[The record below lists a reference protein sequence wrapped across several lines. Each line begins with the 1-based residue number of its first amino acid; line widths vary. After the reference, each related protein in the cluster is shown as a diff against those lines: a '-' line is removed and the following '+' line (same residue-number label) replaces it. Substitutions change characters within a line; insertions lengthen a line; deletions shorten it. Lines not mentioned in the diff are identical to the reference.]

1 MSLINH
7 YSILWGVAF
16 LFALLLYFFRK
27 DDAKKKKLYIFTGI
41 TVVLLSIWFTTRA
54 QTGST
59 ETALILREQIGQGQP
74 ALLELQ
80 SPF

>member
-16 LFALLLYFFRK
+16 LFALFAYIFRK
-27 DDAKKKKLYIFTGI
+27 DDAKKKKLYIITGSA
-41 TVVLLSIWFTTRA
+41 VVLLGFWFTARA

-59 ETALILREQIGQGQP
+59 ESASALRQEIGQGQP
-74 ALLELQ
+74 VLLELQ

>member
-27 DDAKKKKLYIFTGI
+27 DEAKKKKLFALTGI
-41 TVVLLSIWFTTRA
+41 TLVLLTVWFTTRA

-59 ETALILREQIGQGQP
+59 EAASTLRDQIGKGQP
-74 ALLELQ
+74 VLLELQ

>member
-16 LFALLLYFFRK
+16 LFAIFVYIFRK
-27 DDAKKKKLYIFTGI
+27 DDAKKKRLYIVSGSV
-41 TVVLLSIWFTTRA
+41 VVLLAVWFTMRA
-54 QTGST
+54 QTGNT
-59 ETALILREQIGQGQP
+59 EPASMLREQIGQGQP
-74 ALLELQ
+74 VLLELQ

>member
-16 LFALLLYFFRK
+16 LFALFVYIFRK
-27 DDAKKKKLYIFTGI
+27 DDARKKRLYIVTGG
-41 TVVLLSIWFTTRA
+41 VFVLLAVWFTMRV

-59 ETALILREQIGQGQP
+59 ESASLLRGQIGQGQP
-74 ALLELQ
+74 VLLELQ

>member
-16 LFALLLYFFRK
+16 LFALFAFVFRK
-27 DDAKKKKLYIFTGI
+27 DAAKKRKLYIVTGSV
-41 TVVLLSIWFTTRA
+41 VVLLAFWFTARA

-59 ETALILREQIGQGQP
+59 ESASLLREQIGQGQP
-74 ALLELQ
+74 VLLELQ

>member
-16 LFALLLYFFRK
+16 LFGLFLFLFRK
-27 DDAKKKKLYIFTGI
+27 DDVKRKRLFAITGVV
-41 TVVLLSIWFTTRA
+41 VVLLSVWFTFRA
-54 QTGST
+54 QTASK
-59 ETALILREQIGQGQP
+59 EAASVLREEIGQGQP
-74 ALLELQ
+74 VLLELQ

>member
-16 LFALLLYFFRK
+16 LFAIFLYIFRK

-41 TVVLLSIWFTTRA
+41 TVVLLSIWFTARA

-59 ETALILREQIGQGQP
+59 ASASALREQIGQGQP
-74 ALLELQ
+74 VLVELQ